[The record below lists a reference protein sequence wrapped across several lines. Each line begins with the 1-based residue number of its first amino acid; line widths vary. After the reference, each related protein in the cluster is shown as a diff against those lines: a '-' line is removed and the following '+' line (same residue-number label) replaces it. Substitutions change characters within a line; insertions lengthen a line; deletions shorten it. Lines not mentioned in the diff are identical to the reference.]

1 MPLADTLTEDYTIY
15 GAVAEIIEINGST
28 SEMLEVDLEKLEQ
41 EKIKE
46 DQDQEEVEFP
56 QDGL

>member
-1 MPLADTLTEDYTIY
+1 
-15 GAVAEIIEINGST
+15 
-28 SEMLEVDLEKLEQ
+28 MLEVDLEKLEQ

>member
-1 MPLADTLTEDYTIY
+1 
-15 GAVAEIIEINGST
+15 
-28 SEMLEVDLEKLEQ
+28 MLEVKLEKLMR

-46 DQDQEEVEFP
+46 DQEEVEFP